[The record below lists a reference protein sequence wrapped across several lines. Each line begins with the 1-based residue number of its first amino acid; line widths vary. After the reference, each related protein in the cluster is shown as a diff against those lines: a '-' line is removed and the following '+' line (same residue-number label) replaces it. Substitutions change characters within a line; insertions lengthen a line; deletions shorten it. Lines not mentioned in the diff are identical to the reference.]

1 MASEQQIRWLTLLQR
16 VQDQLSR
23 YHDFALVVLDSECD
37 EVTVP
42 SGLPPICNTVNPD
55 RSNRCWTL
63 RRQAIARIVGTR
75 QAVSLPCPNG
85 RCCFVSPVGVGDDDY
100 DTPVQYVVAG
110 SGPPHAAE
118 SVRMIQDIFRLVC
131 PPAAVAPEERPA
143 APAAAVTAPQPA
155 SVRGAYGTLTKREME
170 ILALIGAGLSN
181 REIAEHLYVS
191 QSTVKT
197 HITHL
202 LLKLGLNNR
211 TEAALYALR
220 ESIRPSP
227 TPHRR

>member
-1 MASEQQIRWLTLLQR
+1 MASEQQVRWLTLLQR
-16 VQDQLSR
+16 VQDQLSHH
-23 YHDFALVVLDSECD
+23 HDFSLVVLDTECN

-63 RRQAIARIVGTR
+63 RRQAIVRIAGTR

-85 RCCFVSPVGVGDDDY
+85 RCCFVSPVGMGDDDY
-100 DTPVQYVVAG
+100 DTPVRYVVAG

-131 PPAAVAPEERPA
+131 PPAVAPEERPA
-143 APAAAVTAPQPA
+143 APAAGATAPQPA
-155 SVRGAYGTLTKREME
+155 PVRGAYGTLTRREME
-170 ILALIGAGLSN
+170 ILALIGAGFSN
-181 REIAEHLYVS
+181 REIAEQLYVS

-202 LLKLGLNNR
+202 LLKLGLSNR
-211 TEAALYALR
+211 TEAALYAVR
-220 ESIRPSP
+220 ESIQPSP

>member
-1 MASEQQIRWLTLLQR
+1 MVLEQHVRWLTLLQR

-23 YHDFALVVLDSECD
+23 HLGFSLVVLDAECN

-55 RSNRCWTL
+55 RSNRCWSL
-63 RRQAIARIVGTR
+63 RREAITRIQGSR
-75 QAVSLPCPNG
+75 QAVNLPCPKG
-85 RCCFVSPVGVGDDDY
+85 RCCFVSPAGVDDDDY
-100 DTPVQYVVAG
+100 ETPVQYVVAG
-110 SGPPHAAE
+110 SGLPQATE
-118 SVRMIQDIFRLVC
+118 SMRLIQDIFRVVR
-131 PPAAVAPEERPA
+131 PPIAPAPAARPA
-143 APAAAVTAPQPA
+143 ASQPA
-155 SVRGAYGTLTKREME
+155 PVVKGAYGTLTKREME

-181 REIAEHLYVS
+181 REIAKQLYVS

-211 TEAALYALR
+211 TEAALYAAR
-220 ESIRPSP
+220 ESISSAIHRDRP
-227 TPHRR
+227 